1 MTKSL
6 AIILFLFSFY
16 SFSVNAQEDTLVN
29 NGVHK
34 IGDFAQGGIIFWL
47 DESGRHG
54 LVCSKSDQ
62 DPAPYCPKGIGFED
76 NTMAIGD
83 GPYSGE
89 GNTLIILST
98 YGYGSNNGRL
108 LPYAASVCYRFVN
121 TEGGST
127 YGDWYLPSKE
137 ELNIMCLNKELIN
150 KVAISYGGE
159 PFGTLNGG
167 KSKLMFYWSST
178 DTDHFNKP
186 STNMIVKGG
195 YGAWF
200 RDFGKSQS
208 YQITGVKDMILSVR
222 AIRAF

>member
-6 AIILFLFSFY
+6 AIILFLFSLN
-16 SFSVNAQEDTLVN
+16 SFSVNAQKDTLVN
-29 NGVHK
+29 NGVYK

-62 DPAPYCPKGIGFED
+62 DPAPFCPKGIGFED

-98 YGYGSNNGRL
+98 YGYGSKDGRL
-108 LPYAASVCYRFVN
+108 LPYAASVCYRYKN
-121 TEGGST
+121 TEDDST

-137 ELNIMCLNKELIN
+137 ELDIMCLNKELIN
-150 KVAISYGGE
+150 KVAL
-159 PFGTLNGG
+159 LNGG
-167 KSKLMFYWSST
+167 SPFKTLKGEKNGLMWYWSST
-178 DTDHFNKP
+178 DEDHFNKP
-186 STNMIVKGG
+186 SNHLILKGG

-200 RDFGKSQS
+200 RNFQTSLT
-208 YQITGVKDMILSVR
+208 YQKPGDKKMTLNVR